1 LVAIYLEVLDMDLSD
16 LTYAMDKLNLY
27 RAGQLGQLQS
37 PQAMELY
44 RQMYGAATSKPVQQV
59 TKQVAPKGLGA
70 LGKSAI
76 SIMRFGMPEM
86 AGMGAA
92 MLLDEY
98 NANKQKEAYIQDN
111 LRRQAIQER
120 LKNMPMTIQ
129 ADTWYKWERL
139 E

>member
-1 LVAIYLEVLDMDLSD
+1 MDISD

-44 RQMYGAATSKPVQQV
+44 RQMYGAATSKPIQQV
-59 TKQVAPKGLGA
+59 STQAIPKMADLRT
-70 LGKSAI
+70 LGKIAYGITKFGIPVQMASAVG
-76 SIMRFGMPEM
+76 S
-86 AGMGAA
+86 
-92 MLLDEY
+92 LLLNEH
-98 NANKQKEAYIQDN
+98 NANKQREAYIQDN

-120 LKNMPMTIQ
+120 LKNMPMIIK
-129 ADTWYKWERL
+129 ANHPRDAFYEWERL